1 MAGGV
6 ALEMSGA
13 LRIFEKPKT
22 NLLMK
27 TFIWLLLGLAFL
39 SASCSHFPVEWENIP
54 KPSEETL
61 YPCDNPFAVPDSIVR
76 QAHEAYDSCELPRLT
91 IAFAYPNQ
99 PLETGWSF
107 WLNQTS
113 YSTNQDGFVF
123 IEELPA
129 GAYLLDNRQG
139 GWFDYVCGPDAE
151 TIELSDDTQ
160 AHFVFVQLWCE

>member
-22 NLLMK
+22 NVLMK

-99 PLETGWSF
+99 PLK
-107 WLNQTS
+107 
-113 YSTNQDGFVF
+113 
-123 IEELPA
+123 PA
-129 GAYLLDNRQG
+129 GLFGLIKPPTAQIKT
-139 GWFDYVCGPDAE
+139 A
-151 TIELSDDTQ
+151 LSS
-160 AHFVFVQLWCE
+160 